1 MALFDTLLIKY
12 RVAKL
17 RHTRNV
23 AQKKFEKSNPIDKD
37 LSRDI
42 KRFTK
47 SGQVITLDELAS
59 EMAEGFNDKVK
70 DYSVKAHRRYGLDD
84 KKKANAHYMLI
95 DVKINLYN
103 HHIKFCSEQY
113 IRDDVLVEDPESSGH
128 LVSPQALTSLPIE
141 PNYHLLAQKGH
152 VGKAYLSLMTR
163 KNESISQR

>member
-12 RVAKL
+12 RIAKL

-23 AQKKFEKSNPIDKD
+23 AHKQFEKVNSFDKD
-37 LSRDI
+37 LVRDI
-42 KRFTK
+42 KCFTR
-47 SGQVITLDELAS
+47 SGQIITLDELAR
-59 EMAEGFNDKVK
+59 EMAYGFNDKVN
-70 DYSVKAHRRYGLDD
+70 DYSVRAHHSRGLDV
-84 KKKANAHYMLI
+84 KKKANLNYMLI
-95 DVKINLYN
+95 DVKINFDN

-113 IRDDVLVEDPESSGH
+113 TRDDILVEDTESSGY

-141 PNYHLLAQKGH
+141 PNYHLLSQKGH